1 MTVGN
6 SIYVATESLYDE
18 QSNTYT
24 VTASSG
30 DRFSVVVSENEG
42 VKTVVIT
49 KIQEDEQ
56 ASQQ

>member
-1 MTVGN
+1 M
-6 SIYVATESLYDE
+6 ATESLYDE